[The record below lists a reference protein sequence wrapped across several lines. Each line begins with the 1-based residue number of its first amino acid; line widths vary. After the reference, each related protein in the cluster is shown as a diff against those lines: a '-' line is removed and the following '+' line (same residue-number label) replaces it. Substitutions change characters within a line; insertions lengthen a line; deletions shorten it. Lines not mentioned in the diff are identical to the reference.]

1 VPQTFD
7 RSELLKLAKVGAAT
21 RVAQLRQELDQLFR
35 SFPDLRTASAG
46 AGRSVLADTT
56 GAGRT
61 RRRRGWNA
69 AQRKAAADRM
79 RKYWAARKA
88 GSKSGKK

>member
-1 VPQTFD
+1 MAVS
-7 RSELLKLAKVGAAT
+7 RSDLLKLARTGAE
-21 RVAQLRQELDQLFR
+21 RRLSELQSEIASLIR
-35 SFPDLRTASAG
+35 LFPDLRGSRSG
-46 AGRSVLADTT
+46 GR
-56 GAGRT
+56 GRAAKSGSS

-88 GSKSGKK
+88 KK